1 MKRIVLASAIGLMS
15 ISAFGQD
22 ALEKA
27 MVDQARKDKEK
38 SDNSVNDP
46 KSNAKAAF
54 WADRAKTYEDIA
66 LKASQIDSLAAKTA
80 LEAYKKVV
88 ELDITKKGEPGKAA
102 KEAQKALKGEEGTML
117 FHAFF
122 KQGTEQYQVKNFPS
136 ALQMFKTALEINPK
150 DTTVALYGG
159 VTANQIDKKEDAKNL
174 WEMYAANG
182 GKDVS
187 VYYGLAQVYRE
198 EKNFDKAL
206 ATLNRGL
213 EKSPGNKD
221 LKSEIVNIMLASGKE
236 QEAISQLESMA
247 KDDSKNA
254 NNFLNLGVLYD
265 NIHSKTTD
273 RIKAVTSKL
282 GAGTTKVASLTKELD
297 SEKGKLDAIEGE
309 IKRIGGLI
317 KKQPKNA
324 DLKRQLTDNT
334 ARRDEAKAAVAK
346 IEADIAA
353 SQESA
358 KSNDVAALEKE
369 LAELKAKKAHAAK
382 EAVSNYQKVLEIEP
396 NNADGLY
403 DLGVWYFN
411 EAVIMKGEVDNM
423 SLSEYQ
429 QRGKEVEGRVCG
441 RFKKSKPY
449 FEKAIQAKDLS
460 EAKDN
465 LVTVN
470 KVLDEFAGK
479 SITCIEE

>member
-15 ISAFGQD
+15 LSAFGQD
-22 ALEKA
+22 VLEKA

-38 SDNSVNDP
+38 SDNGVNDP

-66 LKASQIDSLAAKTA
+66 LKASQIDSVAAKTA

-88 ELDITKKGEPGKAA
+88 ELDITKKGEPGKSA

-122 KQGTEQYQVKNFPS
+122 KQGTEQYQVKNLNS
-136 ALQMFKTALEINPK
+136 ALQLFKTALEINPK

-159 VTANQIDKKEDAKNL
+159 VTANQIDKKDDAKAL

-182 GKDVS
+182 GKDAS
-187 VYYGLAQVYRE
+187 VFYGLAQVYRTE
-198 EKNFDKAL
+198 SNFDKAI
-206 ATLNRGL
+206 ATLNKGL
-213 EKSPGNKD
+213 AQNPGNKD
-221 LKSEIVNIMLASGKE
+221 LKSEIVNIMLASGRE
-236 QEAISQLESMA
+236 QEAISQLEAMA
-247 KDDSKNA
+247 KDDPKNA

-265 NIHSKTTD
+265 NIHTKTTD
-273 RIKAVTSKL
+273 KIKVITGKL
-282 GAGTTKVASLTKELD
+282 GAGTTKVASLNKELD
-297 SEKGKLDAIEGE
+297 NEKGKLDAIEGE
-309 IKRIGGLI
+309 LKRIGGLI
-317 KKQPKNA
+317 KKQPKNV
-324 DLKRQLTDNT
+324 DLKRQLTENT
-334 ARRDEAKAAVAK
+334 ARRDDAKAAVAK
-346 IEADIAA
+346 IEGDIKA

-358 KSNDVAALEKE
+358 KGNDVGALEKE
-369 LAELKAKKAHAAK
+369 LAELKAKKVHSAK
-382 EAVSNYQKVLEIEP
+382 EAEGNYRKVLEIDP
-396 NNADGLY
+396 VNADGLY
-403 DLGVWYFN
+403 NLGVWYFN

-465 LVTVN
+465 LTVVN
-470 KVLDEFAGK
+470 KVLEEFAGK
-479 SITCIEE
+479 SIACIEE